1 MPEKGKKR
9 KTTRAGSGRLPAR
22 GRSDDKLD
30 RVEILK
36 KMCRHLE
43 IRRRDF
49 LESVWRDLYSDDL
62 PQQQFNHLM
71 MIRFSLPCNLNRVM
85 AATGLSSA
93 GASILVNKLVKF
105 GLLVRRDDPADRRNV
120 IIGFSPKSEQMCRDI
135 DARLNLYIAEFFK
148 SQPESELAAI
158 EQASRTICRVLND
171 DI

>member
-1 MPEKGKKR
+1 MNAKNR
-9 KTTRAGSGRLPAR
+9 KPRTGRKLPGPAR
-22 GRSDDKLD
+22 PDDTLD

-36 KMCRHLE
+36 KMCRNLE
-43 IRRRDF
+43 VRRRDF
-49 LESVWRDLYSDDL
+49 LESAWKDLYSKDL

-135 DARLNLYIAEFFK
+135 DARLNLYIAEFFRT
-148 SQPESELAAI
+148 QPESTLAAI
-158 EQASRTICRVLND
+158 EQASRTICRVLD
-171 DI
+171 EDV